1 MSVEIKGPD
10 LGGIAE
16 TNQSDRLEAAILVLS
31 DDCLSFLDAN
41 SRALEMLGYTRDE
54 LQALTPDELIDVS
67 PCPSDTSRISNEKD
81 SSNRKVINPW
91 CVAKDEVT
99 LRHANGQSI
108 FCHVSSGRLEIGGC
122 AQQIVTLSPVSHDQK
137 LLKIGALLRLAV
149 EHMPDAMIVYD
160 IDDRLMYF
168 NKAYRQIFS
177 YMPPLEEMV
186 GKHYLDV
193 VKLTM
198 KAPGVITDPL
208 SVSDPEA
215 YLEKR
220 LKRLHNP
227 PDGPFEQNTGVGWH
241 MVSEMRIPGV
251 GFVNLRR
258 DITVEKQFRDEMSQA
273 NEQLA
278 TVAKAMKKS
287 HADALKAQ
295 VLAEQANRS
304 KSEFLAMMSHE
315 LRTPLN
321 AIIGFSSMMTE
332 KIFGAIGNE
341 RYEEYPTLIHESGQ
355 HLLAIIND
363 ILDLAK
369 VEAGK
374 MDLDREKICV
384 ADIVEESARLM
395 KGLAVTR
402 GVTISIKTE
411 KEDATIFADSRMT
424 KQMIVNLLS
433 NACKYTPEGGD
444 IELFF
449 KQDDK
454 NRKIIG
460 VKDTGVGMNKADLGL
475 AMLPFHQVGDVSTN
489 TENGTGLG
497 LPLVRSFME
506 LHGGTLEIE
515 SEPGKGT
522 CACLC
527 FSADP

>member
-10 LGGIAE
+10 VGGLSE
-16 TNQSDRLEAAILVLS
+16 TNQADRLEAAILVLS
-31 DDCLSFLDAN
+31 DDYLSLLDAN
-41 SRALEMLGYTRDE
+41 SRALEMLGYSRDE
-54 LQALTPDELIDVS
+54 LQALTPDELIDAA
-67 PCPSDTSRISNEKD
+67 PSYPSLSSYLSETSKGKIDHSWT
-81 SSNRKVINPW
+81 SV
-91 CVAKDEVT
+91 KDEVT
-99 LRHANGQSI
+99 LRHANGQAI
-108 FCHVSSGRLEIGGC
+108 FCRVLTGRLDVGGC
-122 AQQIVTLSPVSHDQK
+122 VQQIITLIPISHDQK
-137 LLKIGALLRLAV
+137 LLKVGALLRLAV
-149 EHMPDAMIVYD
+149 EHMPDAMIIYD
-160 IDDRLMYF
+160 TDDRLMYF

-177 YMPPLEEMV
+177 YMPPLEEMI

-193 VKLTM
+193 IKLTM
-198 KAPGVITDPL
+198 EVPGVITDPL
-208 SVSDPEA
+208 SISDPES
-215 YLEKR
+215 YLNKR

-227 PDGPFEQNTGVGWH
+227 PDGPFEQKTGVGWH

-278 TVAKAMKKS
+278 TVAKAMEQS
-287 HADALKAQ
+287 HADALRAQ
-295 VLAEQANRS
+295 ISAEQANRS

-369 VEAGK
+369 VESGK
-374 MDLDREKICV
+374 MELDSEQINV
-384 ADIVEESARLM
+384 VEIIQESARLM

-402 GVTISIKTE
+402 GVNVDIDIKGD
-411 KEDATIFADSRMT
+411 DATIYADSRMT

-444 IELFF
+444 IVLFF
-449 KQDDK
+449 EKDK
-454 NRKIIG
+454 SNRKIIG
-460 VKDTGVGMNKADLGL
+460 VKDTGIGMNKADLSL
-475 AMLPFHQVGDVSTN
+475 AMVPFQQVGDVSTN
-489 TENGTGLG
+489 TDNGTGLG
-497 LPLVRSFME
+497 LPLVRSFIE

-515 SEPGKGT
+515 SEPDKGT

-527 FSADP
+527 FPAGS